1 MLAALVCWI
10 GILVLLSYYP
20 NVDEQDI
27 LKHTISNY
35 GWVTGFKGLLISG
48 IMAMIMSTVDSY
60 INSNSILLV
69 HDLNNSL
76 NTKFIKNELYATRVC
91 SLLIGIISIL
101 IAHCAG
107 SDFFELILWTST
119 CYMPIVTVPFMMAL
133 FGFRSSEKSVLL
145 GMMAGFTITVLWEL
159 FLKSQI
165 GNVGGLIPGML
176 ANLVTLLSYH
186 YTFKQK
192 GGWGGIKDRSYL
204 EEQKL
209 MRHRRWN
216 KFIDNIY
223 NFNFISYCK
232 SYVSNQGSVYIYFA
246 GFCMIVTYTTM
257 FLTPSFELLDD
268 QILMFSYVSVLLVS
282 VSFIIVATFFPEIK
296 KKIILQ
302 YCGC

>member
-1 MLAALVCWI
+1 
-10 GILVLLSYYP
+10 
-20 NVDEQDI
+20 
-27 LKHTISNY
+27 
-35 GWVTGFKGLLISG
+35 
-48 IMAMIMSTVDSY
+48 MAMLMSTADSY
-60 INSNSILLV
+60 INSSSVLFA
-69 HDLNNSL
+69 HDFCVPLNIDWA
-76 NTKFIKNELYATRVC
+76 KKNEL
-91 SLLIGIISIL
+91 LLSRIAAVVIGVFALIISLSADSLFDIIVIMASFYMPLVTVPLFLAIFGFRTSTKTHLFGIL
-101 IAHCAG
+101 VAFTLTVLSKFIDFGVAG
-107 SDFFELILWTST
+107 SIVTIITIF
-119 CYMPIVTVPFMMAL
+119 IVTVSIIIFHY
-133 FGFRSSEKSVLL
+133 LL
-145 GMMAGFTITVLWEL
+145 R
-159 FLKSQI
+159 Q
-165 GNVGGLIPGML
+165 P
-176 ANLVTLLSYH
+176 
-186 YTFKQK
+186 